1 MKAARGILVIG
12 FSVALIAAA
21 CGDDDGTSLTATQDG
36 NGTMRVINFKVSMS
50 QVADTPALPPLTFER
65 RAENDNSWM
74 IINVTPKVIFG
85 WEDGG

>member
-1 MKAARGILVIG
+1 
-12 FSVALIAAA
+12 
-21 CGDDDGTSLTATQDG
+21 
-36 NGTMRVINFKVSMS
+36 MRVINFKVSMS

-65 RAENDNSWM
+65 RVENDNSWM